1 MQFFVPTSFYFA
13 SAFSWEE
20 NFNCVPEKSD
30 KIEICQGKI
39 AHAGDSI
46 WPPESK
52 TQAGKLQNDQ
62 ASITRAEGTSATT
75 GSAYPGGGGSKEQGG
90 ELLVRTMHR
99 ETWLEPLAI
108 MRSNP

>member
-62 ASITRAEGTSATT
+62 ASITRAEGPQPQRVVPILEEVAPRSRGESCLSEPCTVR
-75 GSAYPGGGGSKEQGG
+75 PG
-90 ELLVRTMHR
+90 
-99 ETWLEPLAI
+99 
-108 MRSNP
+108 